1 MKVEKGSVYM
11 EFNFKGKKALVTGG
25 GSGLGRECALLF
37 AKNGASVLVADKIPE
52 RCEEVCKEI
61 REYGVDAIA
70 YPLDVRDYD
79 SVHAMYKKMMDE
91 WGRVDFVVNSAGVC
105 LTEEITKQSLQ
116 DIDLSIDINIKGT
129 LYSCREA
136 LALMRPQKY
145 GKIVNMSSIAAKAC
159 LGGFSVYSATKAA
172 VLAATASLGREAALD
187 NVTVNC
193 ICPGIIRTSMWEDI
207 LDQIAGDDPQK
218 REEVWKEWNK
228 GTPNGK
234 PQDPI
239 DIANMV
245 AFLCSEEARY
255 ITSQN
260 IGVDGGYTF

>member
-1 MKVEKGSVYM
+1 M

-37 AKNGASVLVADKIPE
+37 AKGGADVLVADLLPE
-52 RCEEVCKEI
+52 RCEKVAEEI
-61 REYGVDAIA
+61 RALGVNAIA
-70 YPLDVRDYD
+70 YTVDVTNYEQ
-79 SVHAMYKKMMDE
+79 VAAMYNKIVSE
-91 WGRVDFVVNSAGVC
+91 WGTVDFVVNSAGVC
-105 LTEEITKQSLQ
+105 LTEDLTTQKLS
-116 DIDLSIDINIKGT
+116 DINLSIDVNVKGT

-136 LALMRPQKY
+136 LAIMRPNKY

-172 VLAATASLGREAALD
+172 VLAATACLGREAALD

-193 ICPGIIRTSMWEDI
+193 ICPGIIRTSMWEEI
-207 LDQIAGDDPQK
+207 LDQLAGSDSAK
-218 REEVWKEWNK
+218 REEVWAEWTK

-239 DIANMV
+239 DIANMT
-245 AFLCSEEARY
+245 AFLCTEEARY
-255 ITSQN
+255 ITAQN

>member
-1 MKVEKGSVYM
+1 MN
-11 EFNFKGKKALVTGG
+11 FDFKGKKVLVTGG

-37 AKNGASVLVADKIPE
+37 AKSGADVLIADLKQERCDMVADEVRNLGVNAISYQVDVTNY
-52 RCEEVCKEI
+52 EEV
-61 REYGVDAIA
+61 
-70 YPLDVRDYD
+70 
-79 SVHAMYKKMMDE
+79 KKMYEKIVNE
-91 WGRVDFVVNSAGVC
+91 WGTVDFVVNSAGVC
-105 LTEEITKQSLQ
+105 LTEDLTTQSLN
-116 DIDLSIDINIKGT
+116 DIDLSIDVNIKGT
-129 LYSCREA
+129 VYSCREA
-136 LALMRPQKY
+136 LMIMRPKKY

-159 LGGFSVYSATKAA
+159 LGGFSVYSATKSA
-172 VLAATASLGREAALD
+172 VLALTASLGREAALD

-193 ICPGIIRTSMWEDI
+193 ICPGIIKTSMWEEI
-207 LDQIAGDDPQK
+207 LDQLAGSDQAERD
-218 REEVWKEWNK
+218 RVWAEWNK

-234 PQDPI
+234 TQEAI

>member
-1 MKVEKGSVYM
+1 MK
-11 EFNFKGKKALVTGG
+11 FNFEGKKALVTGG
-25 GSGLGRECALLF
+25 GSGLGRECAILF
-37 AKNGASVLVADKIPE
+37 AKSGADVLIADLKKERCDQVAD
-52 RCEEVCKEI
+52 EI
-61 REYGVDAIA
+61 RNLGRNAIS
-70 YPLDVRDYD
+70 YQLDVTDYNQ
-79 SVHAMYKKMMDE
+79 VAEMYKKIKEE
-91 WGRVDFVVNSAGVC
+91 WGTVDIVVNSAGVC
-105 LTEEITKQSLQ
+105 LSEELTKQDIK
-116 DIDLSIDINIKGT
+116 DIDLSIDVNIKGV

-136 LALMRPQKY
+136 LAIMRPNKY

-172 VLAATASLGREAALD
+172 VLALTASLGREAALD

-193 ICPGIIRTSMWEDI
+193 ICPGIIKTNMWEEI
-207 LDQIAGDDPQK
+207 LDQLAGSDSAERD
-218 REEVWKEWNK
+218 RVWAEWTK

-260 IGVDGGYTF
+260 IGVDGGFTF

>member
-1 MKVEKGSVYM
+1 MI
-11 EFNFKGKKALVTGG
+11 FDFKGKKALVTGG

-37 AKNGASVLVADKIPE
+37 AKSGADVLIADLKPE
-52 RCEEVCKEI
+52 RCTKVAEEI
-61 REYGVDAIA
+61 RNLGVNSIA
-70 YPLDVRDYD
+70 YPLNVTDYNQ
-79 SVHAMYKKMMDE
+79 VAKMYKKIVDE
-91 WGRVDFVVNSAGVC
+91 WGTVDFVVNSAGVC
-105 LTEEITKQSLQ
+105 LAEEITKQELK
-116 DIDLSIDINIKGT
+116 DIDLSVDVNIKGT

-136 LALMRPQKY
+136 LAIMRPKKY

-193 ICPGIIRTSMWEDI
+193 ICPGIIKTSMWEEI
-207 LDQIAGDDPQK
+207 LDQLAGSDQAERD
-218 REEVWKEWNK
+218 RVWAEWTK

-239 DIANMV
+239 DIANMT
-245 AFLCSEEARY
+245 AFLCTEEARY

-260 IGVDGGYTF
+260 IGVDGGFTF

>member
-1 MKVEKGSVYM
+1 M
-11 EFNFKGKKALVTGG
+11 EFNFRGKKVLVTGG

-37 AKNGASVLVADKIPE
+37 AKNGASVLVADLVSD
-52 RCEEVCKEI
+52 RCEGVCREI
-61 REYGVDAIA
+61 REYGVEAIS
-70 YPLDVRDYD
+70 YCLDVTNYD
-79 SVHAMYKKMMDE
+79 SVHAMYKKIVDE

-105 LTEEITKQSLQ
+105 LTEEITKQSIH
-116 DIDLSIDINIKGT
+116 DIDLSCDVNIKGT

-136 LALMRPQKY
+136 LMIMRKQKY

-172 VLAATASLGREAALD
+172 ILAATASLGREAALD

-193 ICPGIIRTSMWEDI
+193 ICPGIIRTSMWEEI
-207 LDQIAGDDPQK
+207 LDQIAGDDK
-218 REEVWKEWNK
+218 EEREKVWAEWNK

-245 AFLCSEEARY
+245 AFLCSDEARY

>member
-1 MKVEKGSVYM
+1 MN
-11 EFNFKGKKALVTGG
+11 FDFKGKKALVTGG

-37 AKNGASVLVADKIPE
+37 ASAGADVLVADLKSE
-52 RCEEVCKEI
+52 RCEKVAEEV
-61 REYGVDAIA
+61 RNLGVEAIS
-70 YPLDVRDYD
+70 YQLDVTNYEE
-79 SVHAMYKKMMDE
+79 VAKMYKKIVDE
-91 WGRVDFVVNSAGVC
+91 WGTVDIVVNSAGVC
-105 LTEEITKQSLQ
+105 LSEELTKQEVK
-116 DIDLSIDINIKGT
+116 DIDLSIDVNVKGVI
-129 LYSCREA
+129 YSCREA
-136 LALMRPQKY
+136 LAIMRPKKY

-193 ICPGIIRTSMWEDI
+193 ICPGIIKTSMWEEI
-207 LDQIAGDDPQK
+207 LDQLAGSDPK
-218 REEVWKEWNK
+218 ERDRVWAEWTK

-260 IGVDGGYTF
+260 IGVDGGFTF

>member
-1 MKVEKGSVYM
+1 M

-37 AKNGASVLVADKIPE
+37 AKYGADVLVADLIE
-52 RCEEVCKEI
+52 DRCEKVANEV
-61 REYGVDAIA
+61 RLLGRNAIA
-70 YPLDVRDYD
+70 FPIDVTDYNQ
-79 SVHAMYKKMMDE
+79 VANMYKKIVDA
-91 WGRVDFVVNSAGVC
+91 WGTVDFVVNSAGVC
-105 LTEEITKQSLQ
+105 LTEDLTTQTVK
-116 DIDLSIDINIKGT
+116 DIDLSIDVNIKGT
-129 LYSCREA
+129 IYSCREA
-136 LALMRPQKY
+136 LAIMRPNKY

-159 LGGFSVYSATKAA
+159 LGGFSVYSATKSA
-172 VLAATASLGREAALD
+172 VLAATASLGREAAKD

-193 ICPGIIRTSMWEDI
+193 ICPGIIKTSMWEEI
-207 LDQIAGDDPQK
+207 LDQLAGDNQAERD
-218 REEVWKEWNK
+218 RVWKEWNS

>member
-1 MKVEKGSVYM
+1 M

-37 AKNGASVLVADKIPE
+37 AKNGADVLIADLKPE
-52 RCEEVCKEI
+52 RCDMVANEV
-61 REYGVDAIA
+61 RSFGVNAIS
-70 YPLDVRDYD
+70 YPIDVTNYNE
-79 SVHAMYKKMMDE
+79 VEAMYKKIVEE
-91 WGRVDFVVNSAGVC
+91 WGTVDFVVNSAGVC
-105 LTEEITKQSLQ
+105 LTEDLTAQSLEN
-116 DIDLSIDINIKGT
+116 IDLSIDVNIKGT
-129 LYSCREA
+129 VYSCREA
-136 LALMRPQKY
+136 LAIMRPNKF

-159 LGGFSVYSATKAA
+159 LGGFSVYSATKSA
-172 VLAATASLGREAALD
+172 VLALTACLGREAALD

-193 ICPGIIRTSMWEDI
+193 ICPGIIKTSMWEEI
-207 LDQIAGDDPQK
+207 LDQLAGDDQAE
-218 REEVWKEWNK
+218 RDRVWAEWNK

-239 DIANMV
+239 DIAYMV

-255 ITSQN
+255 ITAQN

>member
-1 MKVEKGSVYM
+1 MK
-11 EFNFKGKKALVTGG
+11 FNFEGKKALITGG

-37 AKNGASVLVADKIPE
+37 AKNGADVMIADLKPE
-52 RCEEVCKEI
+52 RCEAVAEEV
-61 REYGVDAIA
+61 RALGRNAIA
-70 YPLDVRDYD
+70 YALDVSNYEEVKD
-79 SVHAMYKKMMDE
+79 MYKRIIEE
-91 WGRVDFVVNSAGVC
+91 WGTVDFVVNSAGVC
-105 LTEEITKQSLQ
+105 LTEELTKQSLD
-116 DIDLSIDINIKGT
+116 DIDLSIDVNIKGT
-129 LYSCREA
+129 IYSCREA
-136 LALMRPQKY
+136 LAIMRPNKF

-159 LGGFSVYSATKAA
+159 LGGFSVYSATKSA

-193 ICPGIIRTSMWEDI
+193 ICPGIIKTSMWEEI
-207 LDQIAGDDPQK
+207 LDQLAGDDQAE
-218 REEVWKEWNK
+218 RDRVWAEWTK

-245 AFLCSEEARY
+245 AFLCTEEARY

>member
-1 MKVEKGSVYM
+1 M

-37 AKNGASVLVADKIPE
+37 AKSGADVLIADLRPE
-52 RCEEVCKEI
+52 RCETVAKEV
-61 REYGVDAIA
+61 RELGVKSIA
-70 YPLDVRDYD
+70 YPLDVTDY
-79 SVHAMYKKMMDE
+79 SQVAQMYKKIVDE
-91 WGRVDFVVNSAGVC
+91 WGSVDFVVNSAGVC
-105 LTEEITKQSLQ
+105 LTEDLTSQTLH
-116 DIDLSIDINIKGT
+116 DIDLSIDVNIKGT

-136 LALMRPQKY
+136 LAIMRPNKY

-193 ICPGIIRTSMWEDI
+193 ICPGIIKTSMWEEI
-207 LDQIAGDDPQK
+207 LDQLAGQDQAK
-218 REEVWKEWNK
+218 RDEVWAEWNK

-234 PQDPI
+234 PQEPI
-239 DIANMV
+239 DIANMT
-245 AFLCSEEARY
+245 AFLCTEEARY

>member
-1 MKVEKGSVYM
+1 M

-25 GSGLGRECALLF
+25 GSGLGRECAILF
-37 AKNGASVLVADKIPE
+37 AKGGADVLIADLKPE
-52 RCEEVCKEI
+52 RCEKVADEI
-61 REYGVDAIA
+61 RQLGVKSIA
-70 YPLDVRDYD
+70 YPIDVTDYNQ
-79 SVHAMYKKMMDE
+79 VAQMYNKIVSE
-91 WGRVDFVVNSAGVC
+91 WGTVDIVVNSAGVC
-105 LTEEITKQSLQ
+105 LTEDLTTQSIEN
-116 DIDLSIDINIKGT
+116 IDLSIDVNVKGT

-136 LALMRPQKY
+136 LAIMRPKKY
-145 GKIVNMSSIAAKAC
+145 GKIINMSSIAAKAC

-193 ICPGIIRTSMWEDI
+193 ICPGIIKTSMWEEI
-207 LDQIAGDDPQK
+207 LDQLAGSDQQK
-218 REEVWKEWNK
+218 RDEVWAEWNK

-234 PQDPI
+234 PQEPI

>member
-1 MKVEKGSVYM
+1 MK
-11 EFNFKGKKALVTGG
+11 FNFEGKKALVTGG

-37 AKNGASVLVADKIPE
+37 ALNGADVLIADLKEE
-52 RCEEVCKEI
+52 RCEKVAEEI
-61 REYGVDAIA
+61 RALGRNAIA
-70 YPLDVRDYD
+70 YTLDVTDYNQ
-79 SVHAMYKKMMDE
+79 VANMYKKIVEE
-91 WGRVDFVVNSAGVC
+91 WGTVDFVVNSAGVC
-105 LTEEITKQSLQ
+105 LTEDLTTQSVEN
-116 DIDLSIDINIKGT
+116 IDLSIDVNIKGT
-129 LYSCREA
+129 IYSCREA
-136 LALMRPQKY
+136 LAIMRPKKY

-193 ICPGIIRTSMWEDI
+193 ICPGIIKTSMWEEI
-207 LDQIAGDDPQK
+207 LDQLAGDDQAE
-218 REEVWKEWNK
+218 RDRVWAEWNK

-255 ITSQN
+255 ITAQN

>member
-1 MKVEKGSVYM
+1 M
-11 EFNFKGKKALVTGG
+11 EFNFKGKKVLVTGG
-25 GSGLGRECALLF
+25 GSGLGEECALLF
-37 AKNGASVLVADKIPE
+37 ARSGADVLIADVKPE
-52 RCEEVCKEI
+52 RCEKVAAKV
-61 REYGVDAIA
+61 RELGRQAIA
-70 YPLDVRDYD
+70 YPVDVTSYYEIA
-79 SVHAMYKKMMDE
+79 AMYKKMVEE
-91 WGRVDFVVNSAGVC
+91 WGTVDIVVNSAGVC
-105 LTEEITKQSLQ
+105 LTEDLTTQELK
-116 DIDLSIDINIKGT
+116 DINLSIDVNIKGT
-129 LYSCREA
+129 IYSCREA
-136 LALMRPQKY
+136 LAIMRPKKY

-172 VLAATASLGREAALD
+172 VLAATACLGREAALD

-193 ICPGIIRTSMWEDI
+193 ICPGIIKTSMWEEI
-207 LDQIAGDDPQK
+207 LDQLAGDDQAK
-218 REEVWKEWNK
+218 RDEVWAEWTK

-255 ITSQN
+255 VTSQN

>member
-1 MKVEKGSVYM
+1 M

-37 AKNGASVLVADKIPE
+37 AKNGADVLIADRIKS
-52 RCEEVCKEI
+52 RCEEVANEV
-61 REYGVDAIA
+61 RSYGVKAIS
-70 YPLDVRDYD
+70 YEIDVTNYSQVAD
-79 SVHAMYKKMMDE
+79 MYKKIVE
-91 WGRVDFVVNSAGVC
+91 EFGTVDFVVNSAGVC
-105 LTEEITKQSLQ
+105 LTEDLTTQSLKN
-116 DIDLSIDINIKGT
+116 IDLSIDVNIKGT
-129 LYSCREA
+129 IYSCREA
-136 LALMRPQKY
+136 LAIMRPKKY
-145 GKIVNMSSIAAKAC
+145 GKIINMSSIAAKAC

-172 VLAATASLGREAALD
+172 VLAATACLGREAALD

-193 ICPGIIRTSMWEDI
+193 ICPGIIKTSMWEEI
-207 LDQIAGDDPQK
+207 LDQLAGDNQAERD
-218 REEVWKEWNK
+218 RVWAEWTK

-245 AFLCSEEARY
+245 AFLCTEEARY
-255 ITSQN
+255 ITAQN

>member
-1 MKVEKGSVYM
+1 MK
-11 EFNFKGKKALVTGG
+11 FNFEGKKALVTGG

-37 AKNGASVLVADKIPE
+37 AEAGADVLIADLKKERCDQVAD
-52 RCEEVCKEI
+52 EI
-61 REYGVDAIA
+61 RDLGRNAIS
-70 YPLDVRDYD
+70 YPLDVTDYNQ
-79 SVHAMYKKMMDE
+79 VAEMYKKIKEE
-91 WGRVDFVVNSAGVC
+91 WGTVDIVVNSAGVC
-105 LTEEITKQSLQ
+105 LSEELTKQDIK
-116 DIDLSIDINIKGT
+116 DIDLSIDVNIKGV

-136 LALMRPQKY
+136 LAIMRPNKY

-172 VLAATASLGREAALD
+172 VLALTASLGREAALD

-193 ICPGIIRTSMWEDI
+193 ICPGIIKTNMWEEI
-207 LDQIAGDDPQK
+207 LDQLAGSDPAE
-218 REEVWKEWNK
+218 RDRVWAEWTK

-260 IGVDGGYTF
+260 IGVDGGFTF

>member
-1 MKVEKGSVYM
+1 M

-37 AKNGASVLVADKIPE
+37 AKGGADVLVADMIPE
-52 RCEEVCKEI
+52 RCEAVAKEI
-61 REYGVDAIA
+61 REYGVEAIA
-70 YPLDVRDYD
+70 YTIDVTNYNQ
-79 SVHAMYKKMMDE
+79 VAAMYSRIMME
-91 WGRVDFVVNSAGVC
+91 WGTVDFVVNSAGVC
-105 LTEEITKQSLQ
+105 LTEDLTAQTVK
-116 DIDLSIDINIKGT
+116 DIDLSIDVNIKGT
-129 LYSCREA
+129 IYSCREA
-136 LALMRPQKY
+136 LAIMRPNKY
-145 GKIVNMSSIAAKAC
+145 GRIVNMSSIAAKAC
-159 LGGFSVYSATKAA
+159 LGGFSVYSATKSA
-172 VLAATASLGREAALD
+172 VLAATACLGREAALD

-193 ICPGIIRTSMWEDI
+193 ICPGIIKTSMWEEI
-207 LDQIAGDDPQK
+207 LDQLAGDDQAE
-218 REEVWKEWNK
+218 RDRVWAEWTK

-245 AFLCSEEARY
+245 AFLCTEEARY

>member
-1 MKVEKGSVYM
+1 MK
-11 EFNFKGKKALVTGG
+11 FNFEGKVALVTGG
-25 GSGLGRECALLF
+25 GSGLGKECALLF
-37 AKNGASVLVADKIPE
+37 ARNGADVLIADLKE
-52 RCEEVCKEI
+52 DRCEAVAKEVRALGRK
-61 REYGVDAIA
+61 AIT
-70 YPLDVRDYD
+70 YTLDVTDY
-79 SVHAMYKKMMDE
+79 SQVANMYKKVVE
-91 WGRVDFVVNSAGVC
+91 EFGTVDFVVNSAGVC
-105 LTEEITKQSLQ
+105 LTEELTAQTVK
-116 DIDLSIDINIKGT
+116 DIDLSIDVNIKGT
-129 LYSCREA
+129 IYSCREA
-136 LALMRPQKY
+136 LAIMRPKKY
-145 GKIVNMSSIAAKAC
+145 GKIVNMASIAAKAC

-193 ICPGIIRTSMWEDI
+193 ICPGIIKTSMWEEI
-207 LDQIAGDDPQK
+207 LDQLAGDDQAARDK
-218 REEVWKEWNK
+218 VWAEWTA
-228 GTPNGK
+228 GTPNGQ